1 VKDVEASP
9 DGLGLTDPHIIVELK
24 YREGAMGSQVLRSFI
39 AALRPR
45 HKGLYV
51 STGGFAKEA
60 RYEADRANN
69 QVSLID
75 SDELVNLIIHYYGN
89 FCCIATPFMV
99 LNPNKEPISKWAQG
113 GLNPWPTGYEP
124 VALPG

>member
-1 VKDVEASP
+1 
-9 DGLGLTDPHIIVELK
+9 
-24 YREGAMGSQVLRSFI
+24 MGSQDLRSFI

-51 STGGFAKEA
+51 STGGFTKEA

-75 SDELVNLIIHYYGN
+75 SDELVNLIINYYDN
-89 FCCIATPFMV
+89 VIII
-99 LNPNKEPISKWAQG
+99 PIEKRYCSHMM
-113 GLNPWPTGYEP
+113 
-124 VALPG
+124 